1 MYPGVIGKFDAFFEV
16 RRYVIFERA
25 RFNRR
30 CQNEDES
37 VEQFIT
43 RLYSLAE
50 QCDYSA
56 LRVAMI
62 RDRIVVGM
70 KDKKLLAYL
79 QMDADLTLE
88 VAKRKVRQRETVAG
102 QQDMVPDKTAIK
114 LPVEAVHAKKT
125 YRRKQ
130 QYKAAPPRSS
140 SQSGTTTSGEKCLH

>member
-1 MYPGVIGKFDAFFEV
+1 M
-16 RRYVIFERA
+16 
-25 RFNRR
+25 
-30 CQNEDES
+30 
-37 VEQFIT
+37 EQFIT

-50 QCDYSA
+50 RCDYSA
-56 LRVAMI
+56 LREAMI
-62 RDRIVVGM
+62 RDRIVVGI